1 MVEGTIPH
9 FEGRPVDATIVKMSG
24 QVPLDEALSE
34 TVLHMDDAVQLIS
47 MFRVVGVQH
56 KVDEKSGQLVRVQ
69 ILKPVEAAL
78 QPIDATNPDDEGIVR
93 ALPYTP
99 APQGDDA

>member
-1 MVEGTIPH
+1 MVDGTIPH
-9 FEGRPVDATIVKMSG
+9 FEGRPVDGIAIKMSG

-34 TVLHMDDAVQLIS
+34 VVLGMDDAVQLIS
-47 MFRVVGVQH
+47 MFRVVGVYH
-56 KVDEKSGQLVRVQ
+56 KTDEKTGNLIRVQ

-78 QPIDATNPDDEGIVR
+78 TPIDGTDPNDDGIVR

-99 APQGDDA
+99 AAGA

>member
-1 MVEGTIPH
+1 MVDGTIPH

-34 TVLHMDDAVQLIS
+34 VVLHMDDAVQLIS
-47 MFRVVGVQH
+47 MFRVVGVHH

-69 ILKPVEAAL
+69 VLKPVEAAL
-78 QPIDATNPDDEGIVR
+78 QPIDQTNPDDEGIVR

-99 APQGDDA
+99 SQNGGGQ